1 MLAALLNLYWTNVKP
16 ETTKSPIDKGWPI
29 YEIKIKNKI
38 KIQMKNWK
46 SFNPLTP
53 LIIILIA
60 LINSV
65 GVVSGVSYKLKKIL
79 LLLNF
84 PRKKL

>member
-38 KIQMKNWK
+38 KIQMKN
-46 SFNPLTP
+46 
-53 LIIILIA
+53 
-60 LINSV
+60 
-65 GVVSGVSYKLKKIL
+65 
-79 LLLNF
+79 
-84 PRKKL
+84 